1 MQIKGKEHKSK
12 LNLIKDT
19 WRFNDSVAEN
29 FDVHVR
35 QSIPHYNELQ
45 NYLVQLS
52 EWYLKDGTN
61 IYDLGCST
69 GETIKK
75 INKLKIS
82 TKFSIIG
89 VDNSKKMLKLAEKK
103 LLSIKKRDIS
113 VSLQHEDLTKIKN
126 FKKSNLFYSILL
138 FPFFS
143 FKERTSLLKKI
154 YNSLEHGGALI
165 SVEKIRS
172 SSSQFEDILNQ
183 LYFDFKLKQKLNEK
197 DILAK
202 AKSLRSSMY
211 LLDEKRLF
219 KTIKNAGFKE
229 YEIFFKCFNFIG
241 YIAIK

>member
-1 MQIKGKEHKSK
+1 MIF
-12 LNLIKDT
+12 IV
-19 WRFNDSVAEN
+19 SV
-29 FDVHVR
+29 
-35 QSIPHYNELQ
+35 
-45 NYLVQLS
+45 
-52 EWYLKDGTN
+52 
-61 IYDLGCST
+61 
-69 GETIKK
+69 
-75 INKLKIS
+75 
-82 TKFSIIG
+82 
-89 VDNSKKMLKLAEKK
+89 
-103 LLSIKKRDIS
+103 
-113 VSLQHEDLTKIKN
+113 
-126 FKKSNLFYSILL
+126 